1 MCVRV
6 CVHVCVCVCVCVCVA
21 LTITIWLI
29 GMSYIPFI
37 LLLLLHSSVILL
49 WGISVKRLR
58 AQTVTVNICIEF
70 YSLQVVYKILWQVQF
85 PKPHRSSGREW
96 GNPLPGKCH
105 SFIWNS
111 HSKLLTPALVEFP
124 FCHSAKERES
134 GEIEVK
140 WERHHLRTSITEFSP
155 GSGLAFC
162 NLGQSGFSACAI
174 SFQS

>member
-1 MCVRV
+1 MRV
-6 CVHVCVCVCVCVCVA
+6 CVCMCVCVCVCVSIA
-21 LTITIWLI
+21 STITIWLI

-96 GNPLPGKCH
+96 GNPLPGECN

-111 HSKLLTPALVEFP
+111 HSKLLTPTLVSF
-124 FCHSAKERES
+124 HSAKERES
-134 GEIEVK
+134 RKIEVK
-140 WERHHLRTSITEFSP
+140 WERPSLENQHHWV
-155 GSGLAFC
+155 
-162 NLGQSGFSACAI
+162 
-174 SFQS
+174 